1 MDKKMDQM
9 PIFIK
14 KAKTFKENKFF
25 FFEWLKIQIL
35 WIQDLGFDLM
45 STLQVNDLINIWL
58 IGW

>member
-1 MDKKMDQM
+1 M

-14 KAKTFKENKFF
+14 KAKNFKENNFF
-25 FFEWLKIQIL
+25 FIFEWLKIQIL

-45 STLQVNDLINIWL
+45 SMLQVNDLINIWL

>member
-1 MDKKMDQM
+1 M